1 MRLFFKF
8 IAVFLALTL
17 QIFSEEEIK
26 YVKVEVASVVWKNQT
41 TNESFPK
48 VKNYSLASEI
58 LDLEIPK
65 EPEINLDTIELAEG
79 QVKIDFEFVEQI
91 FDDNEDDELL
101 QDQIID
107 PPKLYRVI
115 DRKEHELNGTM
126 RRISQIKDLVLTNHK
141 SWFQPLDIEE
151 NVPFILVSEN
161 ENQCIVKVFQS
172 RYPRIHAKCALGT
185 NVLKNSY
192 LMSKSEFNV
201 KPLVGNFEIKKNED
215 GEEDNVETELF
226 ILDEQRRISLD
237 QFHYFD
243 HPKIGLLVGV
253 YSYPKTED

>member
-8 IAVFLALTL
+8 IAVFLSLSL
-17 QIFSEEEIK
+17 QIFSQEDLQ
-26 YVKVEVASVVWKNQT
+26 YVKVEVASIIWKNQN

-48 VKNYSLASEI
+48 VRDYALASEI
-58 LDLEIPK
+58 LNLEITK

-91 FDDNEDDELL
+91 FNNIEEEALPEE
-101 QDQIID
+101 QTIT
-107 PPKLYRVI
+107 PPKIYRVI

-126 RRISQIKDLVLTNHK
+126 RRISQIKDLELSNHK
-141 SWFQPLDIEE
+141 SWFQPLYDEE
-151 NVPFILVSEN
+151 NTPFVLVSDN

-172 RYPRIHAKCALGT
+172 RYPRIHAKCALGKD
-185 NVLKNSY
+185 VLKNSY

-201 KPLVGNFEIKKNED
+201 KPLIGNFEKKKTT
-215 GEEDNVETELF
+215 EEDILETEIF
-226 ILDEQRRISLD
+226 VLDEQRRISLD
-237 QFHYFD
+237 EFHYFD